1 MSYKLPFQIGSHIT
15 GGDIYGVVYENILV
29 KHKIML
35 HPRAKG
41 KVTWIAEPGCYD
53 VNVSTKLTSQING
66 QCHMDS

>member
-1 MSYKLPFQIGSHIT
+1 MKFSLQIGSHIT

-35 HPRAKG
+35 PPRAKG

-53 VNVSTKLTSQING
+53 VNVS
-66 QCHMDS
+66 